1 MTRIL
6 FIFAKANPKVQYA
19 QGMNQALAP
28 RYYLLNNRKKDVV
41 KEAACFFMFSN
52 VMSDIIELNI

>member
-19 QGMNQALAP
+19 QGINQALAP
-28 RYYLLNNRKKDVV
+28 RSYLLNNRKKDVV
-41 KEAACFFMFSN
+41 KEAACFFMFNN